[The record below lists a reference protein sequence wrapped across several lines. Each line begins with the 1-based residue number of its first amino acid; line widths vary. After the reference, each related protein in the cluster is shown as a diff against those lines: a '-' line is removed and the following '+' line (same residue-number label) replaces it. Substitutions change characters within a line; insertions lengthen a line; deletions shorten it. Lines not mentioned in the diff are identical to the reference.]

1 MNSKECDF
9 YVGSLWHHS
18 KMVTFSLKDLNMY
31 STTGADSASIAA
43 TDTNLQYYFDF
54 DRLERNITSGDMKFD
69 EDIKF
74 SVVGFRLIL
83 TRYYLQYILCYYIP
97 SSVFVTGSWI
107 SFLIP
112 PDVVPGRMAMLITLL
127 LVSVNLF
134 GTIIRIQPASRTTLL
149 AIWTLACTIFITAA
163 LFAYAVTLWK
173 RWYQDSNK
181 GSGKN
186 IKVAAVPQESD
197 NKVSKGN
204 EGSTI
209 SNDTNW
215 DRNCLIAF
223 PIAFLVFNMIYWPV
237 VATQHLAAK

>member
-1 MNSKECDF
+1 MSVDD
-9 YVGSLWHHS
+9 
-18 KMVTFSLKDLNMY
+18 LK
-31 STTGADSASIAA
+31 STVDIIAWM
-43 TDTNLQYYFDF
+43 TY
-54 DRLERNITSGDMKFD
+54 EW
-69 EDIKF
+69 EDIH
-74 SVVGFRLIL
+74 VVSKNGSS
-83 TRYYLQYILCYYIP
+83 TKDGGYISGLLKCNL
-97 SSVFVTGSWI
+97 V
-107 SFLIP
+107 
-112 PDVVPGRMAMLITLL
+112 LITH
-127 LVSVNLF
+127 LF

-173 RWYQDSNK
+173 RWYQHSNK
-181 GSGKN
+181 GNGNN

-237 VATQHLAAK
+237 VATQHLTAK